1 MEAQLDN
8 TDSTDFQKG
17 AKTLKMSFRC
27 HSEVNMLVK
36 RRILINI
43 NEIMIYSFMF
53 NLYLIH
59 NVFLVDLYNF
69 NRVRN
74 GSKRL
79 KM

>member
-8 TDSTDFQKG
+8 TDSTDSQKE

-43 NEIMIYSFMF
+43 NEIYSCMF

-59 NVFLVDLYNF
+59 NVFFGRLV
-69 NRVRN
+69 
-74 GSKRL
+74 
-79 KM
+79 